1 MNEGESAGGGHQG
14 SNPAPPAV
22 PDRISSTSTIATT
35 NLAAATT
42 TNKNKNNVV
51 TSTTTPTPASPF
63 RLSKAA
69 ANSSNVVENTIVTSL
84 VQPIVG
90 TTNNSPLPRSFQQ
103 AFAQQQSR
111 QQEIAAATATEA
123 ANKSISSAKTPQQTS
138 FSSLSSSSSSSSTNT
153 AAANSLVKSLMPQ
166 TPTRYQ
172 QQQGAEATTPTS
184 TTDLLATSSTFA
196 SASAQTFR
204 SSTQHNIGSSSTT
217 SEALSSLNKRKRLE
231 NIPTPGGGST
241 TVSILNVSGSNNNS
255 GSGSGNSGILLAS
268 SLGGGGGS
276 AGVGVGNNSIVG
288 SLLPSTINTTVTTN
302 PTASNTNSNSSLL
315 AQDIQGLKK
324 RILEQKYSR
333 LHRLKEKHSENVAEL
348 FYLQI
353 GGNMMDYPTWRKKA
367 PTPQFIAYS
376 NAYRLD
382 QLVNDERTS
391 AAASTTATTT
401 TSMPTSATN
410 AAAGSVSS
418 IVQQQQQTQVAD
430 NIATIIGVTAGS
442 HTNVLSQQTNTQ
454 QSHQTS
460 LIVSSTTPASSLV
473 SNPGRLPSSTTISS
487 SISSSLSSS
496 SSASSSSSSA
506 SANTAILSSATGNGQ
521 SSLLPSTATDASG
534 NPLPP
539 QGAEIKIPAVGA
551 TPVAVSTKLP
561 AAVQQLTQQGGTP
574 LIPCSTAQGTTA
586 LRRNGGNGVAASSSA
601 NTPPPLYSPS
611 PSNLSLT
618 TAGGTTAAA
627 AGGTT
632 TAASAAA
639 AAAAAAANSAA
650 TTPNSNQEFSF
661 KAKQEV
667 DVMRRIMELQREGL
681 WTEKRLPKQLEPPR
695 PKAHWDYLLEEMVWL
710 AADFAQ
716 ERKWKKAAAKKC
728 AKMVQKYFQDKANAA
743 QKAEKA
749 QEAHLR
755 RVAAFIAKEVKM
767 FWGNVE
773 KLVEY
778 KHHTK
783 IEEKRK
789 KALDQHL
796 SFIVDQT
803 EKFSQQLAEGMNKT
817 LKDASANPSINSSRI
832 SSPKREGTDDEF
844 RPDSASEDDE
854 ETIAKAEEEENA
866 DVDAEVAALAK
877 ESQMDLDDF
886 LNDLPKGYLENRD
899 KILLEEDTNTNTT
912 ATTSSSGVSK
922 GGKKSN
928 KKERRDSDDGEFEAN
943 ETSEDDENTIS
954 KQEEQEMDVDHQQ
967 ELDELKDDNDLPL
980 EQVLAKYKL
989 GKINETPAKAK
1000 SKGSSS
1006 KMEVDTEEVMDA
1018 GAISKAMRDSD
1029 DDSTD
1034 NDDGESEEDDED
1046 DEDDEDEDENED
1058 EEVESEDENEL
1069 LDETEENEQDA
1080 GLKDL
1085 LEDSSNANSKD
1096 DMIKDAAAL
1105 AESLQPKGNT
1115 LSSTNVVTPVP
1126 FLLKHSLREYQHI
1139 GLDWLVTMNER
1150 KLNGILADEMGL
1162 GKTIQTIALLA
1173 HLACVKGNWG
1183 PHLIVVPSSVML
1195 NWEMEF
1201 KKWCPGFKILTYY
1214 GTQKERKMKRVGWT
1228 KPNAFHVCITS
1239 YKLVVQDQQSF
1250 RRKKWK
1256 YLILDEAQ
1264 NIKNFKSQRWQLLLN
1279 FSTERRLLLTGTP
1292 LQNDL
1297 MELWSL
1303 MHFLMPY
1310 VFSSHREFKEWFSNP
1325 MTGMIEG
1332 NMEYN
1337 ETLIQRLHKVI
1348 RPFLLRRLK
1357 KEVEK
1362 QMPKKY
1368 EHVVMCRLSNRQR
1381 YLYDDFMSRAK
1392 TRETLQTG
1400 NLLSVINIL
1409 MQLRKVC
1416 NHPNMFEVRPT
1427 ISPFQMEGISYETS
1441 RLICDLMEYDPFKH
1455 IDLHS
1460 LNLLLVE
1467 LELTLTAYVSHK
1479 SRLLAAPRKLIEEI
1493 DSIPDPPPRC
1503 PTGKYK
1509 FHIRVRDT
1517 KVQQNINAHTQQTVK
1532 VGASPAM
1539 RLEGNKFVPVCQ
1551 SIVTAA
1557 GATAA
1562 ESANSRI
1569 SKRMNNVINPIGSP
1583 KIGPIVPVSIMR
1595 ARDPLA
1601 LPSTSSS
1608 SSSVSHLG
1616 PTPAKQMRLQDPLS
1630 LEGMEHDGIKMEK
1643 AVDDKA
1649 LVKAL
1654 AQHVTTTTSNT
1665 RLDTGSTT
1673 VKTESDD
1680 ATVVDDN
1687 SCETDPIFNMTEIL
1701 QQRKE
1706 QRLARLKLMAN
1717 VNKRRAEATPIYG
1730 SDCREAIE
1738 HCSEGSR
1745 LLQYSTW
1752 HTRGYTNCITAM
1764 NRSNDNW
1771 TLNKIL
1777 KCYERRCEDLKHI
1790 FQNYVIYV
1798 PSACAP
1804 RIRFYVNNLTSTRLS
1819 RERCIDNT
1827 IQKEMSPKLG
1837 LLHPI
1842 ISAMTTQF
1850 PDPRLIQYDCGK
1862 LQTLDGLLKQLK
1874 YEHHRVLIFTQM
1886 TKMLDVLEAFLNHHG
1901 HIYLRLDGAT
1911 KVEQRQLLMERF
1923 NTDKRIF
1930 CFILS
1935 TRSGGVGI
1943 NLTGADTVIFYDS
1956 DWNPTMDAQ
1965 AQDRCHRIGQT
1976 RDVHIYRLV
1985 SEKTIE
1991 VNILKK
1997 ANQKRMLSDMAIEG
2011 GNFTTSYFKSSTIK
2025 DLFNI
2030 DTQTQISGD
2039 ATTTMAITSSQTQ
2052 NNSENYE
2059 KPTTSLMSAPSSS
2072 ASSSS
2077 VVEAITE
2084 VDLEKQ
2090 SLKAFESA
2098 LAAAEDEQ
2106 DVQATKTARAEA
2118 AADLAEFDE
2127 NIPLEDV
2134 ATNVDGNVELSKAD
2148 LEMQNLVKQLSPI
2161 ERYAMRFVE
2170 ETGAAWTAEQLRAA
2184 EEELEAQKREWEA
2197 NRLAALQKEEEML
2210 KQEADADEMLTYSR
2224 KDATN
2229 QIWISANTM
2238 EHMPMWCP
2246 PTPPQDNA
2254 DIYIDYSLTF
2264 MYDIEPIPETE
2275 LPPVYVK
2282 KEYKRSRSDA
2292 GFLMDGNKRPAKMRR
2307 EEMFCAP
2314 RSLFDRPSAAIA
2326 RIRRDLKNQRYR
2338 GAFKPNVQIPG
2349 LKPQLPQKPLN
2360 EPEGMAEWCI
2370 YEDIAILHVLVNLQ
2384 GLPCNL
2390 MLLSPGHTPN
2400 WDLVAEIVN
2409 AFSKTYRSPKQC
2421 RWRYEAI
2428 IQPREEGKLVDS
2440 PKKQKKLKANLKT
2453 EYLKSPLRC
2462 LRTTQLYAN
2471 DNNASF
2477 TKIMRSRFDCIKS
2490 AYLKKAPAPK
2500 RHFSTPSPM
2509 NPKHM
2514 EVLQEFG
2521 IVNYDQPMSPQNIAN
2536 MRANKLRDKQRSQC
2550 PPPPPP
2556 AAATSTQQ
2564 GCSPAAGQAQGQT
2577 SQGGAGGCC
2586 VTTPTGVNAVQQQQ
2600 QQQSGGQGATHLQE
2614 LVQHQQAQQVQV
2626 TSTAPPGLH
2635 TQQLQIHQ
2643 LGGGQ
2648 TSSQQQATTAIVLQ
2662 PGQQL
2667 QQQQTVVNQATQQHL
2682 IRQHGGGATQIVK
2695 AIVGPGGQTGLL
2707 TTGQVQ
2713 QLHQQAQ
2720 GQGQGTSGQ
2729 TQHVQLQQ
2737 QNSGGGSLVA
2747 PPLSVSVVLTQ
2758 PVQTISSTT
2767 LPNQGSHHSQ
2777 VASSSAQIVSLSPQ
2791 TIVSSSAQVGSI
2803 VQTQSLP
2810 QVVSVSQLATV
2821 GTVLTTSSGMQQPA
2835 TVAALNTSAL
2845 RAQRIVAA
2853 SGGTTLQDVVL
2864 QQRSAGNP
2872 SPTIVSMSSLG
2883 TNVAQAPIQGTQF
2896 QLASMP
2902 AGTQQVV
2909 TKGIRVSSLQQGQKI
2924 AAGNASGGTVQGQG
2938 QAAHIQL
2945 YRQRQQL
2952 KVLQASG
2959 PGQQGQQ
2966 TVVQTASGQTALVN
2980 AQGTIIQGN
2989 IMQTSAGPTTV
3000 QVVQGQKVTVAT
3012 SNVALTTPSTAG
3024 VVTTVANQMHPQQVQ
3039 QQTRTQYIKQVSAS
3053 GKQTIARQVGDTDML
3068 LVKRQMLSA
3077 ATQPKAAQVIQQGGQ
3092 IYTTSAQGITLQ
3104 QAAQASS
3111 SSNAATVQQQQNQQQ
3126 TTQVVQQVTSQQIA
3140 TLVKTSGSAGS
3151 SGNNGGGQGGVSV
3164 NTAGGQQT
3172 QNTVNMALSQLK
3184 PGGQIKVT
3192 MANQSQMRQLHVQ
3205 QQLQMP
3211 RKISRMTQIQAAQ
3224 AAAAAANQQQQQ
3236 QQQGQNTTITQSSGN
3251 MQQQQQ
3257 AGQKQNTSSGSS
3269 TSAGSGGGGVQTQ
3282 LVHIQ
3287 NTKSLSSSV
3296 TVQQFQQVMRQSQPG
3311 TLATTGFVLGKTSVG
3326 RVIPVSVA
3334 SQPNQ
3339 RQTIQVV
3346 SAASAQ
3352 ALTAGNLRAHVA
3364 SGQNIAGTIKVATS
3378 GGSQSQTQQAI
3389 ITAIQQQQQNQRQNA
3404 SPVRLQTAGGN
3415 LVAVVQQ
3422 QSLQQQQQQQQ
3433 QTQNVVVSSTSGGG
3447 VNVSNATQAE
3457 IMTITQTSAGTT
3469 LTTASHSR

>member
-22 PDRISSTSTIATT
+22 PDRISSTTTTSAT
-35 NLAAATT
+35 NLA
-42 TNKNKNNVV
+42 TNTQNNNINNNNKIVQPI
-51 TSTTTPTPASPF
+51 STTTTTA
-63 RLSKAA
+63 
-69 ANSSNVVENTIVTSL
+69 
-84 VQPIVG
+84 VG
-90 TTNNSPLPRSFQQ
+90 TPLPRTFQQ
-103 AFAQQQSR
+103 TFIQQQQNNNINSANTTS
-111 QQEIAAATATEA
+111 AA
-123 ANKSISSAKTPQQTS
+123 
-138 FSSLSSSSSSSSTNT
+138 SSSSLLSTSSN
-153 AAANSLVKSLMPQ
+153 LGKGLMPQ
-166 TPTRYQ
+166 TPTRYPQ
-172 QQQGAEATTPTS
+172 QQQQQQHQLSSSTSSANFVTVSTTFAATSALSNTTTYSNINTGTAIGSPDVINSPLSKRKKLEDSTTSLSATTTPSLVSGSVGSGGILLTTS
-184 TTDLLATSSTFA
+184 G
-196 SASAQTFR
+196 
-204 SSTQHNIGSSSTT
+204 GSSS
-217 SEALSSLNKRKRLE
+217 
-231 NIPTPGGGST
+231 
-241 TVSILNVSGSNNNS
+241 SGSV
-255 GSGSGNSGILLAS
+255 GSS
-268 SLGGGGGS
+268 
-276 AGVGVGNNSIVG
+276 NNSIVGG
-288 SLLPSTINTTVTTN
+288 SLLPSTTNTSALSN
-302 PTASNTNSNSSLL
+302 PTTASSLAATTALTSNTNSAAL

-333 LHRLKEKHSENVAEL
+333 LRRLKEKHSENVAEL

-367 PTPQFIAYS
+367 PTPQFITFS

-382 QLVNDERTS
+382 QLVNDERTQT
-391 AAASTTATTT
+391 AAAATTT
-401 TSMPTSATN
+401 TTTTATSATTN
-410 AAAGSVSS
+410 IPAAATTSTPPPTTANVPMVGVSS
-418 IVQQQQQTQVAD
+418 IVSQQQQQTPNAD

-442 HTNVLSQQTNTQ
+442 HTNIINPQTNIQ
-454 QSHQTS
+454 QSHQAS
-460 LIVSSTTPASSLV
+460 LIAASSSSSSPASNLV
-473 SNPGRLPSSTTISS
+473 SNQGRLPSSTTISP
-487 SISSSLSSS
+487 SIAS
-496 SSASSSSSSA
+496 SSA
-506 SANTAILSSATGNGQ
+506 LSSPANVAVAAALASTSNNSSVTSSTASNAAAVGNVQTAAT
-521 SSLLPSTATDASG
+521 LLPSTATDASG

-586 LRRNGGNGVAASSSA
+586 LRRNGNGVASTATS

-611 PSNLSLT
+611 PSNASAA
-618 TAGGTTAAA
+618 TASSSAAGTTNAAA
-627 AGGTT
+627 AV
-632 TAASAAA
+632 AAA
-639 AAAAAAANSAA
+639 AAAAASSNSAA

-778 KHHTK
+778 KHQTK
-783 IEEKRK
+783 LEEKRK

-817 LKDASANPSINSSRI
+817 LKDTTSANPSINSSRI
-832 SSPKREGTDDEF
+832 SSPKRDATDDEF

-866 DVDAEVAALAK
+866 DVDAEVAALEK

-886 LNDLPKGYLENRD
+886 LKDLPKGYLENRD
-899 KILLEEDTNTNTT
+899 KIVLDEDNTSNT
-912 ATTSSSGVSK
+912 ATTSSSASK
-922 GGKKSN
+922 QRKGNKNRKQKSA
-928 KKERRDSDDGEFEAN
+928 KHQEDDSDDGEFEAN
-943 ETSEDDENTIS
+943 ESSEDDENTIR
-954 KQEEQEMDVDHQQ
+954 KQEEEEMDVDHQK
-967 ELDELKDDNDLPL
+967 ELDELEADNDLTVEEL
-980 EQVLAKYKL
+980 IAKYKT
-989 GKINETPAKAK
+989 GKIDESTANTITTTPSKTRSSNK
-1000 SKGSSS
+1000 SKTDDKDVETA
-1006 KMEVDTEEVMDA
+1006 KMEDDQDDEELDEET
-1018 GAISKAMRDSD
+1018 ISKAMRDSD

-1034 NDDGESEEDDED
+1034 AEEESADEDDDED
-1046 DEDDEDEDENED
+1046 DDEEDEDDDEEESENEISD
-1058 EEVESEDENEL
+1058 A
-1069 LDETEENEQDA
+1069 EENPEDAA

-1085 LEDSSNANSKD
+1085 LEDSTNATNSSSSKD

-1392 TRETLQTG
+1392 TKETLQTG

-1427 ISPFQMEGISYETS
+1427 ISPFQMEGITFETS
-1441 RLICDLMEYDPFKH
+1441 RLVCDLMEYDPFTQ

-1460 LNLLLVE
+1460 LNLLLIE

-1493 DSIPDPPPRC
+1493 DSLPDPPPRC

-1509 FHIRVRDT
+1509 FHIRIRDT
-1517 KVQQNINAHTQQTVK
+1517 RVQQNISAHSQQMVK

-1539 RLEGNKFVPVCQ
+1539 KMEGNKFVPLNAAAVVAAA
-1551 SIVTAA
+1551 SITNNM
-1557 GATAA
+1557 GFT
-1562 ESANSRI
+1562 SRDI
-1569 SKRMNNVINPIGSP
+1569 VETGSNRINKRINNVINPIGAP
-1583 KIGPIVPVSIMR
+1583 KLGPITPGSITRSSVPTNV
-1595 ARDPLA
+1595 
-1601 LPSTSSS
+1601 SSS
-1608 SSSVSHLG
+1608 TPSSLSSPMGG

-1630 LEGMEHDGIKMEK
+1630 LDDMMVDNIKTEK
-1643 AVDDKA
+1643 FIDDKA
-1649 LVKAL
+1649 LVKVL
-1654 AQHVTTTTSNT
+1654 AQQVKTTTNITST
-1665 RLDTGSTT
+1665 DVSTF
-1673 VKTESDD
+1673 KTEAVAA
-1680 ATVVDDN
+1680 ATAADEDN
-1687 SCETDPIFNMTEIL
+1687 TSELDPIFNMSEIL

-1717 VNKRRAEATPIYG
+1717 VNKRRTDATPIYG
-1730 SDCREAIE
+1730 ADCRESIE

-1752 HTRGYTNCITAM
+1752 QTRGYTNCNTAM
-1764 NRSNDNW
+1764 HRSNDNW

-1777 KCYERRCEDLKHI
+1777 KNYEKRCQDLKHI

-1804 RIRFYVNNLTSTRLS
+1804 RIRFYVNNLASVRMT
-1819 RERCIDNT
+1819 RERAIEQT
-1827 IQKEMSPKLG
+1827 IQKEMSPKLA

-1874 YEHHRVLIFTQM
+1874 YNHHRVLIFTQM
-1886 TKMLDVLEAFLNHHG
+1886 TKMLDVLEAFLNYHG

-1911 KVEQRQLLMERF
+1911 KVEQRQILMERF

-2025 DLFNI
+2025 DLFNV
-2030 DTQTQISGD
+2030 DTQQQQQGE
-2039 ATTTMAITSSQTQ
+2039 AAGAAAGVPAIASSQS
-2052 NNSENYE
+2052 SE
-2059 KPTTSLMSAPSSS
+2059 TAPSSS
-2072 ASSSS
+2072 ASST
-2077 VVEAITE
+2077 VVESNEI
-2084 VDLEKQ
+2084 DLEKQ

-2106 DVQATKTARAEA
+2106 DVQAAKTARAEA

-2127 NIPLEDV
+2127 NIPLEEV
-2134 ATNVDGNVELSKAD
+2134 ATNTEGGGANVELSKAD

-2210 KQEADADEMLTYSR
+2210 KQEAENDEMLTYSR

-2238 EHMPMWCP
+2238 EQMPMWCP
-2246 PTPPQDNA
+2246 PTPPQDND

-2264 MYDIEPIPETE
+2264 LYDLEPIPETE
-2275 LPPVYVK
+2275 LPPVYIK

-2292 GFLMDGNKRPAKMRR
+2292 GFLVDGNKRPAKMRR

-2338 GAFKPNVQIPG
+2338 GTFKPNVQIPG
-2349 LKPQLPQKPLN
+2349 LKPQIPQKPIP

-2409 AFSKTYRSPKQC
+2409 AYSKTYRSPKQC
-2421 RWRYEAI
+2421 RWRYENV
-2428 IQPREEGKLVDS
+2428 IQPREEGKLVES
-2440 PKKQKKLKANLKT
+2440 PKKQKKLKSMKT

-2462 LRTTQLYAN
+2462 LRTTQLYTN

-2477 TKIMRSRFDCIKS
+2477 TKIMKGRFDCIKA

-2500 RHFSTPSPM
+2500 RHFSTPSMM

-2521 IVNYDQPMSPQNIAN
+2521 IVNYDQPITPQNIAI
-2536 MRANKLRDKQRSQC
+2536 MKANKMREKQRTQC

-2556 AAATSTQQ
+2556 VASASAAASSVQQQQQQTPQTAASTHLQEL
-2564 GCSPAAGQAQGQT
+2564 
-2577 SQGGAGGCC
+2577 
-2586 VTTPTGVNAVQQQQ
+2586 VQQQQ
-2600 QQQSGGQGATHLQE
+2600 QQQ
-2614 LVQHQQAQQVQV
+2614 QQVQQV
-2626 TSTAPPGLH
+2626 TTSAPPGLH
-2635 TQQLQIHQ
+2635 PQQLQIHQ
-2643 LGGGQ
+2643 LAAGQ
-2648 TSSQQQATTAIVLQ
+2648 SASQQQTATAIVLQ
-2662 PGQQL
+2662 HATGSGGTQQL
-2667 QQQQTVVNQATQQHL
+2667 QQQQTVVSGTTTQQHL
-2682 IRQHGGGATQIVK
+2682 IRHGNTTATQIVK
-2695 AIVGPGGQTGLL
+2695 AIVAPGGQTTGIL

-2713 QLHQQAQ
+2713 QLHQQQ
-2720 GQGQGTSGQ
+2720 QSQNNQGTSAQVG
-2729 TQHVQLQQ
+2729 QHVQIQQ
-2737 QNSGGGSLVA
+2737 QNTASGNMVA

-2758 PVQTISSTT
+2758 PVQTISSNVQ
-2767 LPNQGSHHSQ
+2767 NQVAHHSQ
-2777 VASSSAQIVSLSPQ
+2777 VSSSTAQIVSLSPQ

-2803 VQTQSLP
+2803 VHTQSMP

-2821 GTVLTTSSGMQQPA
+2821 GTVLTTSSGMQQPTG
-2835 TVAALNTSAL
+2835 TVTTLNTSAL

-2853 SGGTTLQDVVL
+2853 SSGNTLQDVVL
-2864 QQRSAGNP
+2864 QQRTAGNP

-2883 TNVAQAPIQGTQF
+2883 SNVGQASLQATQF

-2902 AGTQQVV
+2902 TGTQQVV
-2909 TKGIRVSSLQQGQKI
+2909 TKGIRVSSLQQGQKL
-2924 AAGNASGGTVQGQG
+2924 ATGGAVGTTAQGQ
-2938 QAAHIQL
+2938 QSAHIQS

-2952 KVLQASG
+2952 KVLQTTG
-2959 PGQQGQQ
+2959 PGQQGQP
-2966 TVVQTASGQTALVN
+2966 TIVQTPSGQAALVN
-2980 AQGTIIQGN
+2980 AQGTIIG
-2989 IMQTSAGPTTV
+2989 TGPTTV

-3012 SNVALTTPSTAG
+3012 SNVAVTTPSATG
-3024 VVTTVANQMHPQQVQ
+3024 VVTTVANQMHAQQVQ
-3039 QQTRTQYIKQVSAS
+3039 QTRAQFIKQVSAS
-3053 GKQTIARQVGDTDML
+3053 GKQIFARQVGDSDML
-3068 LVKRQMLSA
+3068 LVKRQMISA
-3077 ATQPKAAQVIQQGGQ
+3077 AGQQKATQVIQQGGQ
-3092 IYTTSAQGITLQ
+3092 IYTTTGQGITLQ
-3104 QAAQASS
+3104 QAAQGSS
-3111 SSNAATVQQQQNQQQ
+3111 SGGNQVQQQQGQPGQQQ
-3126 TTQVVQQVTSQQIA
+3126 TTTQVVQQVTPQQIA
-3140 TLVKTSGSAGS
+3140 TLVKTSGASAG
-3151 SGNNGGGQGGVSV
+3151 GNAGQGGVTV
-3164 NTAGGQQT
+3164 NTAGQQQQT

-3192 MANQSQMRQLHVQ
+3192 MANQSQMRQLHMQQ
-3205 QQLQMP
+3205 QQLAAMP
-3211 RKISRMTQIQAAQ
+3211 RKISRMTQIHAAQ
-3224 AAAAAANQQQQQ
+3224 AAAAAQAANQQQQQ
-3236 QQQGQNTTITQSSGN
+3236 QQVQGTTTSMTQSS
-3251 MQQQQQ
+3251 
-3257 AGQKQNTSSGSS
+3257 SGS
-3269 TSAGSGGGGVQTQ
+3269 GGVQTQ

-3287 NTKSLSSSV
+3287 NTKNLSSSV
-3296 TVQQFQQVMRQSQPG
+3296 TVQQIQQVMRQGQPG
-3311 TLATTGFVLGKTSVG
+3311 SLATTGFVLGKTSVG

-3378 GGSQSQTQQAI
+3378 GGGSQSQTQQAI

-3404 SPVRLQTAGGN
+3404 SPVRLQTTAGGN

-3433 QTQNVVVSSTSGGG
+3433 QTTQNVVVSSSASGSGG
-3447 VNVSNATQAE
+3447 SNAGGNNNQTE
-3457 IMTITQTSAGTT
+3457 IMTITSSGTT
-3469 LTTASHSR
+3469 LTTGTQQQTQQATPQQVRTLVKKKIMQIRSENKE

>member
-22 PDRISSTSTIATT
+22 PDRISSTTT
-35 NLAAATT
+35 
-42 TNKNKNNVV
+42 
-51 TSTTTPTPASPF
+51 
-63 RLSKAA
+63 
-69 ANSSNVVENTIVTSL
+69 TIVTNSIKTTSNIAN
-84 VQPIVG
+84 QSSG
-90 TTNNSPLPRSFQQ
+90 TTLTTTSVVASASLQQQQQPQTTSPIPRSFQQ
-103 AFAQQQSR
+103 AFAQQQLQISD
-111 QQEIAAATATEA
+111 TLPLTGP
-123 ANKSISSAKTPQQTS
+123 SISSSAPTPSATIKTAKTGIQITS
-138 FSSLSSSSSSSSTNT
+138 PS
-153 AAANSLVKSLMPQ
+153 KGHMPQ
-166 TPTRYQ
+166 TPTR
-172 QQQGAEATTPTS
+172 T
-184 TTDLLATSSTFA
+184 TTDLTAATATNSANTKSQQEQQLSSYPGSLAAPNSDNATTSSPLT
-196 SASAQTFR
+196 
-204 SSTQHNIGSSSTT
+204 
-217 SEALSSLNKRKRLE
+217 KRKKFDEPHLQQQLQE
-231 NIPTPGGGST
+231 NHT
-241 TVSILNVSGSNNNS
+241 ILSAAGISGVSGCSSNT
-255 GSGSGNSGILLAS
+255 
-268 SLGGGGGS
+268 SL
-276 AGVGVGNNSIVG
+276 VG
-288 SLLPSTINTTVTTN
+288 SLLPTATSTLTSSSTSLISISSSSSTSLAAATVAGAAVVSTATTH
-302 PTASNTNSNSSLL
+302 
-315 AQDIQGLKK
+315 DIQTLKK
-324 RILEQKYSR
+324 RILEQKYLR
-333 LHRLKEKHSENVAEL
+333 LRRLKEKHTENVAEL
-348 FYLQI
+348 FYLQT

-367 PTPQFIAYS
+367 PTPQFITFS

-382 QLVNDERTS
+382 QLVNDERT
-391 AAASTTATTT
+391 ATATTT
-401 TSMPTSATN
+401 AATTGTPTPSTATAVN
-410 AAAGSVSS
+410 VGAAAATGTVLQQHQQHLQSQQS
-418 IVQQQQQTQVAD
+418 IPVAD
-430 NIATIIGVTAGS
+430 NIATIIGVTGGS
-442 HTNVLSQQTNTQ
+442 GISSSGSIHNANHTTNTQQTNTQ
-454 QSHQTS
+454 SHPTTS
-460 LIVSSTTPASSLV
+460 LIQTSSAASSSSTTSSSSLTANTSLV
-473 SNPGRLPSSTTISS
+473 SNYGRLPSSTTKHPINATSS
-487 SISSSLSSS
+487 TVYSTSSSS
-496 SSASSSSSSA
+496 SSASSSASSTA
-506 SANTAILSSATGNGQ
+506 STPNTQQQAL
-521 SSLLPSTATDASG
+521 TATDASG

-574 LIPCSTAQGTTA
+574 LIPCSIAQGTTT
-586 LRRNGGNGVAASSSA
+586 LRRNGNGVVTSS
-601 NTPPPLYSPS
+601 NTPPPLYSPT
-611 PSNLSLT
+611 PSGLLVP
-618 TAGGTTAAA
+618 AGSASAATAAA
-627 AGGTT
+627 A
-632 TAASAAA
+632 S
-639 AAAAAAANSAA
+639 SAA

-681 WTEKRLPKQLEPPR
+681 WTEKRLPKQMEPPR

-749 QEAHLR
+749 QELHLK

-783 IEEKRK
+783 LEEKRK

-817 LKDASANPSINSSRI
+817 LKDASTNPSINSSRI
-832 SSPKREGTDDEF
+832 SSPKRDNTDDEF
-844 RPDSASEDDE
+844 RPDSGSEDDE

-866 DVDAEVAALAK
+866 DVDAEVAALEK

-886 LNDLPKGYLENRD
+886 LKDLPKGYLENRD
-899 KILLEEDTNTNTT
+899 KIVLEDDTS
-912 ATTSSSGVSK
+912 AATSSSAAKS
-922 GGKKSN
+922 GGKKDT
-928 KKERRDSDDGEFEAN
+928 DSDDGEFEAV

-954 KQEEQEMDVDHQQ
+954 KQEEEEMDVDHQK
-967 ELDELKDDNDLPL
+967 EIDELEADNDLTVEEL
-980 EQVLAKYKL
+980 MAKYKS
-989 GKINETPAKAK
+989 GPVV
-1000 SKGSSS
+1000 SD
-1006 KMEVDTEEVMDA
+1006 MA
-1018 GAISKAMRDSD
+1018 GASTSNRKLKKVVDFEDEDEVISQAMRDSD
-1029 DDSTD
+1029 DDSTAD
-1034 NDDGESEEDDED
+1034 EEDETEEEEETESD
-1046 DEDDEDEDENED
+1046 DDMEEDENAE
-1058 EEVESEDENEL
+1058 
-1069 LDETEENEQDA
+1069 ETEENEQDA
-1080 GLKDL
+1080 GLKSL
-1085 LEDSSNANSKD
+1085 LEDSSNVNNSSKD

-1173 HLACVKGNWG
+1173 HLACVRGNWG

-1214 GTQKERKMKRVGWT
+1214 GSQKERKLKRVGWT

-1337 ETLIQRLHKVI
+1337 EQLIQRLHKVI

-1381 YLYDDFMSRAK
+1381 YLYDDFMSRSK
-1392 TRETLQTG
+1392 TRETLSTG

-1427 ISPFQMEGISYETS
+1427 LSPFQMEGISYETS
-1441 RLICDLMEYDPFKH
+1441 RLICDLMEYDPFTQ

-1467 LELTLTAYVSHK
+1467 LEMTLTAYVSHK

-1493 DSIPDPPPRC
+1493 DAIPELPPRC

-1509 FHIRVRDT
+1509 FHIRVRDVN
-1517 KVQQNINAHTQQTVK
+1517 VQQSINTHARQTVK

-1539 RLEGNKFVPVCQ
+1539 RKEGNKFVPVNPALATMPT
-1551 SIVTAA
+1551 VGA
-1557 GATAA
+1557 GVGET
-1562 ESANSRI
+1562 ANSRI
-1569 SKRMNNVINPIGSP
+1569 CKRINNVINPVGVP
-1583 KIGPIVPVSIMR
+1583 KLGPITPACITTRSRDVSMTD
-1595 ARDPLA
+1595 A
-1601 LPSTSSS
+1601 SM
-1608 SSSVSHLG
+1608 G
-1616 PTPAKQMRLQDPLS
+1616 PTPAKQLKLQDTINGETL
-1630 LEGMEHDGIKMEK
+1630 K
-1643 AVDDKA
+1643 
-1649 LVKAL
+1649 
-1654 AQHVTTTTSNT
+1654 
-1665 RLDTGSTT
+1665 TT
-1673 VKTESDD
+1673 VKTEKSRDDKTLVAALAQQVKTNTMMPSRTTSSCRLSDD
-1680 ATVVDDN
+1680 TSVKTEPKDEVEEDASSEMDA
-1687 SCETDPIFNMTEIL
+1687 IYNMTDIL

-1706 QRLARLKLMAN
+1706 QRLARRKLMAN
-1717 VNKRRAEATPIYG
+1717 VNKRRTEATPIYG
-1730 SDCREAIE
+1730 ADCRESIE
-1738 HCSEGSR
+1738 QCKEASN
-1745 LLQYSTW
+1745 LLKYSSW
-1752 HTRGYTNCITAM
+1752 QTRGLTNCSTAM
-1764 NRSNDNW
+1764 MRRRDNW

-1777 KCYERRCEDLKHI
+1777 KSYEQRCEDLKRI
-1790 FQNYVIYV
+1790 FQNYVLYV

-1804 RIRFYVNNLTSTRLS
+1804 RIRFYVNNLTSS
-1819 RERCIDNT
+1819 RYLKEQQVEKS
-1827 IQKEMSPKLG
+1827 IQNEMSPKLAM
-1837 LLHPI
+1837 LHPI

-1862 LQTLDGLLKQLK
+1862 LQTLDRLLKQLK
-1874 YEHHRVLIFTQM
+1874 SGHHRVLIFTQM

-2011 GNFTTSYFKSSTIK
+2011 GNFTTSFFKSSTIK
-2025 DLFNI
+2025 DLFNVETQQQMS
-2030 DTQTQISGD
+2030 DTSNNPTTTTIV
-2039 ATTTMAITSSQTQ
+2039 ATTTQQETFD
-2052 NNSENYE
+2052 
-2059 KPTTSLMSAPSSS
+2059 KPTTSTTAVLENP
-2072 ASSSS
+2072 
-2077 VVEAITE
+2077 E

-2090 SLKAFESA
+2090 SLKAFETA

-2106 DVQATKTARAEA
+2106 DVQATKTAKAEA

-2127 NIPLEDV
+2127 NIPLDETTTAAD
-2134 ATNVDGNVELSKAD
+2134 TNVELSKAD

-2184 EEELEAQKREWEA
+2184 EAELEAQKREWEA
-2197 NRLAALQKEEEML
+2197 NRQAALQKEAELL
-2210 KQEADADEMLTYSR
+2210 KQEESAEEPLTYAR

-2229 QIWISANTM
+2229 QIWISANSM
-2238 EHMPMWCP
+2238 EQMPMWCP
-2246 PTPPQDNA
+2246 PTPPQDND
-2254 DIYIDYSLTF
+2254 DIYIDYSLSF
-2264 MYDIEPIPETE
+2264 MYDVEPIPESE
-2275 LPPVYVK
+2275 LPPIFIK
-2282 KEYKRSRSDA
+2282 KEYKRSRSEA
-2292 GFLMDGNKRPAKMRR
+2292 GFMIDGNKRPAKIRR

-2314 RSLFDRPSAAIA
+2314 RSLFDRPSPAIA
-2326 RIRRDLKNQRYR
+2326 KIRRDLKNQRYR
-2338 GAFKPNVQIPG
+2338 GTFKPNVQIPG
-2349 LKPQLPQKPLN
+2349 LKPQMAQKPLT

-2370 YEDIAILHVLVNLQ
+2370 YEDIAVLHVLVNLQ

-2409 AFSKTYRSPKQC
+2409 TFSKTFRSPKQC
-2421 RWRYEAI
+2421 RWRYETT
-2428 IQPREEGKLVDS
+2428 IQPREEGKLVES
-2440 PKKQKKLKANLKT
+2440 PKKQKKVKTALKT

-2462 LRTTQLYAN
+2462 LRTTQNYTN
-2471 DNNASF
+2471 DNNATF
-2477 TKIMRSRFDCIKS
+2477 TKIMRSRFDCIKT
-2490 AYLKKAPAPK
+2490 AYLKKAPPPK
-2500 RHFSTPSPM
+2500 RHFNTPSSM

-2521 IVNYDQPMSPQNIAN
+2521 IVNYDQPISPQNIAI
-2536 MRANKLRDKQRSQC
+2536 MRANKLREKQRSQC

-2556 AAATSTQQ
+2556 AVTQAPQVCQ
-2564 GCSPAAGQAQGQT
+2564 GVQQQQQQT
-2577 SQGGAGGCC
+2577 CG
-2586 VTTPTGVNAVQQQQ
+2586 VTTSNTVNIVQQQANQTTTHLQELVQQQQ
-2600 QQQSGGQGATHLQE
+2600 QQQQQ
-2614 LVQHQQAQQVQV
+2614 QHTQQVQV
-2626 TSTAPPGLH
+2626 STAPPGLH

-2643 LGGGQ
+2643 LSAASAVG
-2648 TSSQQQATTAIVLQ
+2648 QQQTQQQTATAIVLQ
-2662 PGQQL
+2662 HAGNSGQQL
-2667 QQQQTVVNQATQQHL
+2667 QQQQNVVSGGVNQTTQQHL
-2682 IRQHGGGATQIVK
+2682 LRQHGSNSNSQIVK
-2695 AIVGPGGQTGLL
+2695 AIVTPQSGLL
-2707 TTGQVQ
+2707 TSSQMQ
-2713 QLHQQAQ
+2713 QLQQQ
-2720 GQGQGTSGQ
+2720 SNNSQTNSGQ

-2737 QNSGGGSLVA
+2737 QTSSGNLVGTPA
-2747 PPLSVSVVLTQ
+2747 SVSVVLTT
-2758 PVQTISSTT
+2758 PVQTISSTVT
-2767 LPNQGSHHSQ
+2767 NQQQHHGNQ
-2777 VASSSAQIVSLSPQ
+2777 VSSSSAQIVSLSPQ
-2791 TIVSSSAQVGSI
+2791 QTIVSSSPQVGSI
-2803 VQTQSLP
+2803 VHTQSLP

-2821 GTVLTTSSGMQQPA
+2821 GTVLTTSSGMQQPTA
-2835 TVAALNTSAL
+2835 TVTTLNTSAL

-2853 SGGTTLQDVVL
+2853 PSGTTLQDVVL

-2883 TNVAQAPIQGTQF
+2883 TNVGQGQLQATQF

-2902 AGTQQVV
+2902 SGTQQVV

-2924 AAGNASGGTVQGQG
+2924 AAAGQAGNNQQGQPHT
-2938 QAAHIQL
+2938 HIQL

-2952 KVLQASG
+2952 KVLQAGG

-2980 AQGTIIQGN
+2980 AQGAIIQGSL
-2989 IMQTSAGPTTV
+2989 MQTGSGPTTV
-3000 QVVQGQKVTVAT
+3000 QVVQGQKVSVAT
-3012 SNVALTTPSTAG
+3012 SNVAATTPSATG
-3024 VVTTVANQMHPQQVQ
+3024 VVTTVAASQVHQQQ
-3039 QQTRTQYIKQVSAS
+3039 AQQTRAQFIKQVAAAA
-3053 GKQTIARQVGDTDML
+3053 GKQTITRQVGESDML

-3077 ATQPKAAQVIQQGGQ
+3077 ATQQKAAQVLQQGGQ
-3092 IYTTSAQGITLQ
+3092 IFTTTTAQGIQLQ
-3104 QAAQASS
+3104 QSSVSSAQTSTS
-3111 SSNAATVQQQQNQQQ
+3111 VQQQGNNQ
-3126 TTQVVQQVTSQQIA
+3126 QVVQQVTPQQIA
-3140 TLVKTSGSAGS
+3140 TLVKTSVASSA
-3151 SGNNGGGQGGVSV
+3151 SGNANQGITV
-3164 NTAGGQQT
+3164 NTGQQ

-3192 MANQSQMRQLHVQ
+3192 MANQSQMRQLHMQQ
-3205 QQLQMP
+3205 QQLAMP

-3224 AAAAAANQQQQQ
+3224 AANQQQQQ
-3236 QQQGQNTTITQSSGN
+3236 QQQQNTTITQSN
-3251 MQQQQQ
+3251 NPQQQQGTQ
-3257 AGQKQNTSSGSS
+3257 VQQKNTSSGSS
-3269 TSAGSGGGGVQTQ
+3269 NSSNTGGVQTQ

-3287 NTKSLSSSV
+3287 NTKSLPSSV
-3296 TVQQFQQVMRQSQPG
+3296 TVQQIQQVMRQGQQG
-3311 TLATTGFVLGKTSVG
+3311 TLATAGFVLGKTSVG

-3334 SQPNQ
+3334 SQSNQ

-3352 ALTAGNLRAHVA
+3352 ALAAGNLRAH
-3364 SGQNIAGTIKVATS
+3364 GQNIAGTIKVATS
-3378 GGSQSQTQQAI
+3378 GSQSQTQQAI
-3389 ITAIQQQQQNQRQNA
+3389 ITAIQQQAAAQQSQRQNA
-3404 SPVRLQTAGGN
+3404 SPVRLQTTAGGN

-3422 QSLQQQQQQQQ
+3422 QSMQQQQQQQQ
-3433 QTQNVVVSSTSGGG
+3433 QQNVNSSSGVSGNMNTS
-3447 VNVSNATQAE
+3447 NVTQAE
-3457 IMTITQTSAGTT
+3457 IMTITQTSAGATMTSSSSQQQQQQGATNQQSATQQVRT
-3469 LTTASHSR
+3469 LVKKKIMQIRNENKD

>member
-22 PDRISSTSTIATT
+22 PDRISSTSTTLATNLATT
-35 NLAAATT
+35 NTT
-42 TNKNKNNVV
+42 TTKNNLV
-51 TSTTTPTPASPF
+51 TSTTTTTTSTPTSPF
-63 RLSKAA
+63 RLSKTAA
-69 ANSSNVVENTIVTSL
+69 SNEKTITSL
-84 VQPIVG
+84 VQPIAG
-90 TTNNSPLPRSFQQ
+90 TANNSPLPRSFQQ

-111 QQEIAAATATEA
+111 QQEIAAATATDGDSTI
-123 ANKSISSAKTPQQTS
+123 SIATTPQSS
-138 FSSLSSSSSSSSTNT
+138 FSSLSSSSLSTNT
-153 AAANSLVKSLMPQ
+153 RATSTANSPCKSLMPQ

-172 QQQGAEATTPTS
+172 QQQQQPAGEATETPTS
-184 TTDLLATSSTFA
+184 TTDLIATA
-196 SASAQTFR
+196 S
-204 SSTQHNIGSSSTT
+204 SSSTT
-217 SEALSSLNKRKRLE
+217 ATTTTFQGSNTISSSTSLSPETHSPLNKRKKLE
-231 NIPTPGGGST
+231 NITTAATTTNTGST
-241 TVSILNVSGSNNNS
+241 TSTITSGAILSGSNSSNS
-255 GSGSGNSGILLAS
+255 NFSSGNSGILLTTS
-268 SLGGGGGS
+268 ISGGGAG
-276 AGVGVGNNSIVG
+276 AGVGNNNSIVG
-288 SLLPSTINTTVTTN
+288 SLLPSTINTTTTN
-302 PTASNTNSNSSLL
+302 SPKTSINNNSNSSL

-333 LHRLKEKHSENVAEL
+333 LRRLKEKHSENVAEL

-353 GGNMMDYPTWRKKA
+353 GGNMMDYPTWRKKG

-391 AAASTTATTT
+391 AASTTAS
-401 TSMPTSATN
+401 TSMSSTAQ

-442 HTNVLSQQTNTQ
+442 HTNVVNPQTNTQ

-460 LIVSSTTPASSLV
+460 LIVSSSSPASSLV
-473 SNPGRLPSSTTISS
+473 SNQGRLPSSTTISP
-487 SISSSLSSS
+487 SIS
-496 SSASSSSSSA
+496 SSASSSSSPSA
-506 SANTAILSSATGNGQ
+506 SSTLTSGNVQ

-586 LRRNGGNGVAASSSA
+586 LRRNGNGVASTS

-611 PSNLSLT
+611 SSNLSLPGLT
-618 TAGGTTAAA
+618 TATGTTS
-627 AGGTT
+627 
-632 TAASAAA
+632 AASAAA

-667 DVMRRIMELQREGL
+667 DVMRRIKELQREGL

-832 SSPKREGTDDEF
+832 SSPKRDGGGTDDEF

-886 LNDLPKGYLENRD
+886 LKDLPKGYLENRD
-899 KILLEEDTNTNTT
+899 KIVLEEDTT
-912 ATTSSSGVSK
+912 ATTSSSSSK
-922 GGKKSN
+922 GKRGSSRKQSQ
-928 KKERRDSDDGEFEAN
+928 DSDDGEFEAN
-943 ETSEDDENTIS
+943 ETSEDDENTIM
-954 KQEEQEMDVDHQQ
+954 KQEEEEMEVDHKQ
-967 ELDELKDDNDLPL
+967 ELDELEADNDLTVEEL
-980 EQVLAKYKL
+980 IAKYKS
-989 GKINETPAKAK
+989 GKINETPVKGK
-1000 SKGSSS
+1000 SKASTS
-1006 KMEVDTEEVMDA
+1006 KMEVDNEDMDEE
-1018 GAISKAMRDSD
+1018 AISKAMRDSD

-1034 NDDGESEEDDED
+1034 EESEDDDEEEDDE
-1046 DEDDEDEDENED
+1046 ED
-1058 EEVESEDENEL
+1058 EEDEEESADETED
-1069 LDETEENEQDA
+1069 LDGTEENEQDA

-1214 GTQKERKMKRVGWT
+1214 GTQKERKLKRVGWT

-1332 NMEYN
+1332 NLEYN

-1392 TRETLQTG
+1392 TKETLQTG

-1427 ISPFQMEGISYETS
+1427 ISPFQMDGITYETS
-1441 RLICDLMEYDPFKH
+1441 RLICDLMEYDPFTQ
-1455 IDLHS
+1455 IDIHS

-1493 DSIPDPPPRC
+1493 DNIPDPPPKC

-1517 KVQQNINAHTQQTVK
+1517 KIQQSINTHTKQTVK

-1539 RLEGNKFVPVCQ
+1539 RMEGNKFVPFGLP
-1551 SIVTAA
+1551 IVTSS
-1557 GATAA
+1557 GG
-1562 ESANSRI
+1562 ELANNRI
-1569 SKRMNNVINPIGSP
+1569 SKRMNSIINPIGSP
-1583 KIGPIVPVSIMR
+1583 KLGPITPAAITR
-1595 ARDPLA
+1595 ARDNA
-1601 LPSTSSS
+1601 SAASTSSS
-1608 SSSVSHLG
+1608 TSAHMG

-1630 LEGMEHDGIKMEK
+1630 LEGMEEPEPHKIEK
-1643 AVDDKA
+1643 VGDDKA
-1649 LVKAL
+1649 LVKVL
-1654 AQHVTTTTSNT
+1654 AQHVKTTSNT
-1665 RLDTGSTT
+1665 TTTTRSNDAT

-1687 SCETDPIFNMTEIL
+1687 SSETDPIFNMTEIL

-1717 VNKRRAEATPIYG
+1717 INKRRSEATPIYG
-1730 SDCREAIE
+1730 SDCRESIE

-1752 HTRGYTNCITAM
+1752 QTRGYTNCNTAM
-1764 NRSNDNW
+1764 HRSNDNW

-1777 KCYERRCEDLKHI
+1777 KSYERRCQDLKHI

-1798 PSACAP
+1798 PSVCAP
-1804 RIRFYVNNLTSTRLS
+1804 RIRFYVNNLASTRLS

-1827 IQKEMSPKLG
+1827 IQKEMSPKLA

-1842 ISAMTTQF
+1842 ISSMTTQF

-1874 YEHHRVLIFTQM
+1874 YGHHRVLIFTQM
-1886 TKMLDVLEAFLNHHG
+1886 TKMLDVLEAFLNYHG

-2030 DTQTQISGD
+2030 ESQTQTSGD
-2039 ATTTMAITSSQTQ
+2039 APLAITSSQS
-2052 NNSENYE
+2052 SEMYD
-2059 KPTTSLMSAPSSS
+2059 KTATSSSAPSSS
-2072 ASSSS
+2072 ASSTI
-2077 VVEAITE
+2077 VEPTE

-2090 SLKAFESA
+2090 SLKVFESA

-2127 NIPLEDV
+2127 NIPLEEV
-2134 ATNVDGNVELSKAD
+2134 ATNGDGNVELSKAD

-2161 ERYAMRFVE
+2161 ERYAMKFVE

-2210 KQEADADEMLTYSR
+2210 KQESEADEMLTYSR

-2238 EHMPMWCP
+2238 EQMPMWCP
-2246 PTPPQDNA
+2246 PTPPQDND

-2264 MYDIEPIPETE
+2264 MYDIEPMPETE

-2338 GAFKPNVQIPG
+2338 GNFKPNVQIPG
-2349 LKPQLPQKPLN
+2349 LKPQMPQKPLT
-2360 EPEGMAEWCI
+2360 EPEGVAEWCI

-2409 AFSKTYRSPKQC
+2409 TFSKTYRSPKQC

-2477 TKIMRSRFDCIKS
+2477 TKIMRTRFDCIKT

-2500 RHFSTPSPM
+2500 RHFNTPSLM

-2521 IVNYDQPMSPQNIAN
+2521 IVNYDQPMSPQNIAI
-2536 MRANKLRDKQRSQC
+2536 MRANKIREKQRSQC

-2556 AAATSTQQ
+2556 AATATASSAQASGQVQTQ
-2564 GCSPAAGQAQGQT
+2564 T
-2577 SQGGAGGCC
+2577 QGGTCC
-2586 VTTPTGVNAVQQQQ
+2586 VTTQSGVNVV
-2600 QQQSGGQGATHLQE
+2600 QQQSGQGSTHLQE
-2614 LVQHQQAQQVQV
+2614 LVQHQQTQQQQQVQV
-2626 TSTAPPGLH
+2626 ATPNPPGLH

-2643 LGGGQ
+2643 LSSGQ
-2648 TSSQQQATTAIVLQ
+2648 STSGQQQTTTAIVLQ

-2667 QQQQTVVNQATQQHL
+2667 QQQTVVSGSVNQATQQHL
-2682 IRQHGGGATQIVK
+2682 IRQHGSTTATQIVK
-2695 AIVGPGGQTGLL
+2695 AIVGSGQTGLL

-2713 QLHQQAQ
+2713 QLHQQSQGAQ
-2720 GQGQGTSGQ
+2720 SSTGQS
-2729 TQHVQLQQ
+2729 QHVQLQQ
-2737 QNSGGGSLVA
+2737 QNSGGGGNMVA

-2758 PVQTISSTT
+2758 PVQTISSTVQ
-2767 LPNQGSHHSQ
+2767 NQTTHNSQ

-2853 SGGTTLQDVVL
+2853 SGGATLQDVVL

-2883 TNVAQAPIQGTQF
+2883 TNVAQSPIQATQF

-2902 AGTQQVV
+2902 SGTQQVV

-2924 AAGNASGGTVQGQG
+2924 AAGNVSGSNTQGQG

-2952 KVLQASG
+2952 KVLQAAAS
-2959 PGQQGQQ
+2959 GQQGQQ

-2980 AQGTIIQGN
+2980 AQGTIIQGSL
-2989 IMQTSAGPTTV
+2989 MQTTSGPV

-3012 SNVALTTPSTAG
+3012 SNVAVTTPSATG

-3039 QQTRTQYIKQVSAS
+3039 QTRTQFIKQVSAS
-3053 GKQTIARQVGDTDML
+3053 GKQTIARQVGESDML
-3068 LVKRQMLSA
+3068 LVKRQMISA
-3077 ATQPKAAQVIQQGGQ
+3077 AAQQKAAQVIQQGGQ

-3104 QAAQASS
+3104 QASP
-3111 SSNAATVQQQQNQQQ
+3111 SNTAQQQQQQGQQGQQQ
-3126 TTQVVQQVTSQQIA
+3126 TTQVVQQVTPQQIA
-3140 TLVKTSGSAGS
+3140 TLVKTSGSTVS
-3151 SGNNGGGQGGVSV
+3151 SGSGGQSGVTVNTGGGQQQ
-3164 NTAGGQQT
+3164 QQT

-3192 MANQSQMRQLHVQ
+3192 MANQSQMRQLHMQQ
-3205 QQLQMP
+3205 QQLAMP

-3224 AAAAAANQQQQQ
+3224 AAAAANQQQQNTTITQSGGQLQQQQQQ
-3236 QQQGQNTTITQSSGN
+3236 QQQG
-3251 MQQQQQ
+3251 
-3257 AGQKQNTSSGSS
+3257 GQKQGQVSSGAATSS
-3269 TSAGSGGGGVQTQ
+3269 GSGGGGVQTQ

-3296 TVQQFQQVMRQSQPG
+3296 TVQQIQQVMRQGQQG

-3422 QSLQQQQQQQQ
+3422 QQSLQQQQQQQQ
-3433 QTQNVVVSSTSGGG
+3433 QTQNVVVSSTTGG

-3469 LTTASHSR
+3469 LTTASQQQQMNTSQQTTPQQVRTLVKKKIMQIRSEKE